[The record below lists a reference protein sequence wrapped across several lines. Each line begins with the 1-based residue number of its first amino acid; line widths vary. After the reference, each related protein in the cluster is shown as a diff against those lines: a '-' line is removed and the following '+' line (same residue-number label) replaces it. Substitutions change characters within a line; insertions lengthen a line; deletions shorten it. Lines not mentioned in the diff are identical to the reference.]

1 MTKLSKV
8 LLVWLATG
16 LSVQLLAQVTSDD
29 LLNAAKKPQ
38 NWLTYSGTYM
48 SQRFSAL
55 TQITPENVK
64 DLSLAWVWQ
73 NRSLESFEATPLEVN
88 GVIYTVQPP
97 NTVVALDARTGR
109 VYWTYVYDPSPASL
123 ACCGWV
129 NRGLAILG
137 NALYM
142 GTLDQRL
149 LAIDAKTGHLLWS
162 TQPADTPS
170 FDQGYS
176 YTLAPLI
183 VKDKVIVSSAGGEYG
198 IRGYIMAFNAKSGHE
213 EWRFNTIP
221 GPGEPGHETWGGD
234 SWKLGGGSGWLTGSY
249 DPETN
254 LIFWGIG
261 NPGPDWNGDIRP
273 GDNLYSCSVV
283 ALDADSGKLKWYFQ
297 FSPHN
302 EFDYDS
308 VQIPVLANIEW
319 KGAPRKV
326 MLWANRNG
334 FFYVLDR
341 VTGKF
346 LLGKPFV
353 KVNWA
358 DGLDAN
364 GRPHLVPGKLPT
376 PQGTVIMPGNQGGT
390 NYYSPSYSPQTGLFY
405 VSTWENTSSLYVK
418 SKIEYVPGEW
428 YTGGGPRD
436 TNAFIG
442 DQYFSTKAEGYG
454 AVRALDPQTGD
465 KKWEFPM
472 SKVTN
477 SGILTTATNVLF
489 SGGNEGYFYAL
500 DARTGALLWR
510 STVGGS
516 IKSGPITYMVDGKQY
531 VSINAGNAI
540 FTYALAGSR
549 SHADQ

>member
-1 MTKLSKV
+1 MTKLLRA
-8 LLVWLATG
+8 LLVWLVTG
-16 LSVQLLAQVTSDD
+16 VSVQLWSQVTSDD
-29 LLNAAKKPQ
+29 LLNAANEPQ
-38 NWLTYSGTYM
+38 NWFTYSGTYM
-48 SQRFSAL
+48 SQRYSTL
-55 TQITPENVK
+55 SQITPENVK
-64 DLSLAWVWQ
+64 SLSLAWVWQ
-73 NRSLESFEATPLEVN
+73 NRSLESFEATPLVVN
-88 GVIYTVQPP
+88 GVMYTVQPP
-97 NTVVALDARTGR
+97 NTVVALDAKTGR
-109 VYWTYVYDPSPASL
+109 IYWTYEYDPSPNSL

-137 NALYM
+137 NTLYM

-162 TQPADTPS
+162 TQPEDAPS
-170 FDQGYS
+170 FERGYA
-176 YTLAPLI
+176 YTLAPLV

-198 IRGYIMAFNAKSGHE
+198 IRGYISAFNVKTGKE
-213 EWRFNTIP
+213 EWRFYTIP

-261 NPGPDWNGDIRP
+261 NPSPDWNGDIRP

-283 ALDADSGKLKWYFQ
+283 ALDADTGKLKWYFQ

-308 VQIPVLANIEW
+308 VQIPVLANIDWEG
-319 KGAPRKV
+319 KPRKV

-346 LLGKPFV
+346 LRGKPFV

-358 DGLDAN
+358 DGLDAK
-364 GRPHLVPGKLPT
+364 GRPHLIPGKLPT
-376 PQGTVIMPGNQGGT
+376 PQGTRIMPGNQGGT
-390 NYYSPSYSPQTGLFY
+390 NYYSPSYSPKTGLFY

-418 SKIEYVPGEW
+418 GKIEYIPGEW

-436 TNAFIG
+436 TNAFTG

-472 SKVTN
+472 SEVTN
-477 SGILTTATNVLF
+477 AGILTTATNVLF

-500 DARTGALLWR
+500 DARTGTLLWR

-516 IKSGPITYMVDGKQY
+516 IKSGPVSYMVDGKQY
-531 VSINAGNAI
+531 VTINAGNAI
-540 FTYALAGSR
+540 FTYALEAQGR
-549 SHADQ
+549 HADE